1 MTMQIFH
8 IRYRNAQGALMRIL
22 NAVSKRA
29 VDLPSVHAE
38 AVGQDHAI
46 TLMLEV
52 SQKQV
57 GQLSREWYS
66 IIDVIEVRSS
76 ASLREHEEHTA
87 QWGPHPPASANAAD
101 RSARAALA

>member
-29 VDLPSVHAE
+29 IDLPSVHAE
-38 AVGQDHAI
+38 AAGQDHAV
-46 TLMLEV
+46 TLTLEV

-57 GQLSREWYS
+57 GQLSREWCS
-66 IIDVIEVRSS
+66 IVDVIEIRSS
-76 ASLREHEEHTA
+76 ASLREHEEYAA
-87 QWGPHPPASANAAD
+87 QWGPHPPASATAAE